1 MIPQGFKDDTSGISD
16 PDDDY
21 AYDANGNMTTDANKK
36 ITSIA
41 YNHLNLPIKIMFGTA
56 DKIEYLYNA
65 TGVKVQKKV
74 IEGATTTSTE
84 YLSGFQYK
92 ANVLQFFPHAEG
104 YVNFESGAANYVFNY
119 TDHLGNVRLSYTKDN
134 ITGSLK
140 VVEENNYYAFGLRQQ
155 GYNNTVI
162 ASNYKYKF
170 LGQER
175 QDELGLNSD
184 TFRHRNYDY
193 AIGRFFGVDPV
204 SEEYMSIS
212 TYQFAHNN
220 PVWKIELEG
229 LEGKETQGKDLSNH
243 EPIKVISKPVLG
255 FVGGGLVETKV
266 VQKTTTEIVKEVAKE
281 TVTTGGKVIGKVLG
295 TAFALLTDYMSPN
308 YGGRTSEMLP
318 PNIKIDEKLS
328 IKDYNIKEKTIEET
342 GIKRYE
348 ANPKHGKDKK
358 GNASAAPQNP
368 QEVLENSLEL
378 PGNTTRRVGVDPEN
392 KEFNV
397 FDEHSEGKFHGHVR
411 QWGELTQQMKNVLID
426 AGLVNRKGKILNN

>member
-1 MIPQGFKDDTSGISD
+1 MWVKSSKKRI
-16 PDDDY
+16 DY
-21 AYDANGNMTTDANKK
+21 YPFGLKHTN
-36 ITSIA
+36 
-41 YNHLNLPIKIMFGTA
+41 YN
-56 DKIEYLYNA
+56 
-65 TGVKVQKKV
+65 
-74 IEGATTTSTE
+74 TTT
-84 YLSGFQYK
+84 LKLRG
-92 ANVLQFFPHAEG
+92 
-104 YVNFESGAANYVFNY
+104 
-119 TDHLGNVRLSYTKDN
+119 GNTLPQPLNAPAV
-134 ITGSLK
+134 
-140 VVEENNYYAFGLRQQ
+140 
-155 GYNNTVI
+155 
-162 ASNYKYKF
+162 YKYKF

-175 QDELGLNSD
+175 QDELGLNWD

-220 PVWKIELEG
+220 PVWKIEIEG
-229 LEGKETQGKDLSNH
+229 LEGTPSNGKPDTTNH
-243 EPIKVISKPVLG
+243 EPVKVVNKPLLG
-255 FVGGGLVETKV
+255 FVGGGLVETKI
-266 VQKTTTEIVKEVAKE
+266 VQKTTTQIVKEIAKE